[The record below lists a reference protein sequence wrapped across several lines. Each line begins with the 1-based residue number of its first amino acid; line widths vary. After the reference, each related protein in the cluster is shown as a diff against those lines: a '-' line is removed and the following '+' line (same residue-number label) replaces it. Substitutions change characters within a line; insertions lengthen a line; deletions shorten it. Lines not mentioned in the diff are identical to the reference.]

1 MDERKKRIRE
11 HLARS
16 SGGATDFQRVPQN
29 YSSERKSSVSSSSKT
44 SRMEHLE
51 RSLGNYS
58 LNTGDRQERKRRI
71 MEHLRLTKG

>member
-29 YSSERKSSVSSSSKT
+29 YSERKSSVSSSSKT

-58 LNTGDRQERKRRI
+58 LNTGNKQERKSRI